1 MENDRRTHGIT
12 FRMND
17 EEYKIFQHKLE
28 IAKAK
33 SQGEFI
39 RKMLMNGV
47 VLYLDQ
53 KKYRSMIKSVS
64 GVAANIN
71 QIAVRVN
78 STGSIYADEVTE
90 IQKDINELWR
100 QLRLFQ
106 SDLQKL
112 TQ

>member
-1 MENDRRTHGIT
+1 MENDRRTHRIT

-17 EEYKIFQHKLE
+17 EEYKIFQHKFE
-28 IAKAK
+28 ITNAK

-47 VLYLDQ
+47 VLHID
-53 KKYRSMIKSVS
+53 KKKFHGMIKNIS
-64 GVAANIN
+64 GVAANVN

-78 STGSIYADEVTE
+78 STSSIYADDLAE
-90 IQKDINELWR
+90 IQKDVSELWQ
-100 QLRLFQ
+100 QLRSFQ
-106 SDLQKL
+106 SELQKL

>member
-1 MENDRRTHGIT
+1 MKNDRRTRRIT

-47 VLYLDQ
+47 VLHLD
-53 KKYRSMIKSVS
+53 KNKFHSMIKNIS
-64 GVAANIN
+64 GIAANIN

-78 STGSIYADEVTE
+78 CTGSIYADDVEE
-90 IQKDINELWR
+90 LRKDVNELWR
-100 QLRLFQ
+100 GLRLYQ
-106 SDLQKL
+106 SDKIN
-112 TQ
+112 